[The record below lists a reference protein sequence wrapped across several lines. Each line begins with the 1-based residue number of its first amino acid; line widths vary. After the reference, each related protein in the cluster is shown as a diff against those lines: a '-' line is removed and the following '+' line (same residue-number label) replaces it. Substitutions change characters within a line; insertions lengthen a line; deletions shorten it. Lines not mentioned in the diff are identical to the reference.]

1 MHIGPGPIRLVR
13 RGIDAAVVA
22 LVGLVLLGVFL
33 GRGLPLVGRPT
44 LIVAGPSME
53 PSLPIGSAAMIE
65 PIPVGGPVVGDVVE
79 IRVGPTSALFT
90 HRVTRR
96 LELDG
101 VPYIET
107 KGDAN
112 PAPDP
117 ATVPVS
123 SVVGRV
129 AWSIPYAGYLLAL
142 LSIPAGVIFVIGLGL
157 SLIVLADLLETLEL
171 RDRAP
176 VPLSTRSA
184 ASGPDPL
191 RLEGRIARHRAAR
204 VSRAR
209 GRGSA

>member
-13 RGIDAAVVA
+13 RGIDAAVVI

-53 PSLPIGSAAMIE
+53 PSLPMGSAAVIE
-65 PIPVGGPVVGDVVE
+65 PIPAGGPVVGDVVE
-79 IRVGPTSALFT
+79 VRVGPASAIFT
-90 HRVTRR
+90 HRVTRT

-101 VPYIET
+101 LPYVET

-112 PAPDP
+112 LAPDP

-157 SLIVLADLLETLEL
+157 SLIVLADLLDTLEP
-171 RDRAP
+171 RHPRP
-176 VPLSTRSA
+176 VRLSARSA
-184 ASGPDPL
+184 GSGQDPL

-204 VSRAR
+204 VGRAR
-209 GRGSA
+209 GRGSV

>member
-13 RGIDAAVVA
+13 RGIDAAVVV

-53 PSLPIGSAAMIE
+53 PSLPMGSAAVIE
-65 PIPVGGPVVGDVVE
+65 PILAGGPVVGDVVE
-79 IRVGPTSALFT
+79 VRVGPASAIFT
-90 HRVTRR
+90 HRVTRT

-101 VPYIET
+101 QPYIET

-112 PAPDP
+112 LAPDP
-117 ATVPVS
+117 ATVPTS

-142 LSIPAGVIFVIGLGL
+142 LSIPAGVVFVIGLGL
-157 SLIVLADLLETLEL
+157 SLIVLADLLDALEP
-171 RDRAP
+171 RKPRP
-176 VPLSTRSA
+176 VRLAARSA
-184 ASGPDPL
+184 GSGQDPL

-209 GRGSA
+209 GRGSV